1 MITDRYQSLV
11 RPMNN
16 EGRFSNSDY
25 EVWDVV
31 PRNVLRDKDGD
42 MYVVDAEI
50 AKKP

>member
-1 MITDRYQSLV
+1 MIADRYQSLV
-11 RPMNN
+11 RLAKD
-16 EGRFSNSDY
+16 DY